1 MKIHRWRDIEKG
13 KLTAAQ
19 IAAGDRWV
27 EKELMR
33 LTLRELREQ
42 LGKTQGD
49 LAAASKISQAELS
62 RAERRRDHLIST
74 LRRYVE
80 SLGGEIEV
88 LAKFKDKRVRLNV

>member
-49 LAAASKISQAELS
+49 LAAKSKISQAELS

>member
-1 MKIHRWRDIEKG
+1 MRVHRWRDIEKG

-19 IAAGDRWV
+19 LAAGDRWV
-27 EKELMR
+27 EKEIVR

-49 LAAASKISQAELS
+49 LAAAAKVSQAELS

-80 SLGGEIEV
+80 SLGGELEI
-88 LAKFKDKRVRLNV
+88 LAKFKDKRVRLDV

>member
-19 IAAGDRWV
+19 IAAGDHWV
-27 EKELMR
+27 ERELMR

-49 LAAASKISQAELS
+49 LAAKSKISQAELS

>member
-1 MKIHRWRDIEKG
+1 MKVHRWRDIEKG

-19 IAAGDRWV
+19 LAVGDRWV
-27 EKELMR
+27 EKEVVR

-42 LGKTQGD
+42 LGKTQ
-49 LAAASKISQAELS
+49 AAVAALSKVSQAELS

-80 SLGGEIEV
+80 SLGGEIEI
-88 LAKFKDKRVRLNV
+88 LAKFDDRHVRLEV

>member
-1 MKIHRWRDIEKG
+1 MKVHRWRDIEKG

-27 EKELMR
+27 EKEVVR

-49 LAAASKISQAELS
+49 LAVAGRVSQAELS
-62 RAERRRDHLIST
+62 RTERRRDHLIST

-80 SLGGEIEV
+80 SLGGEIEI
-88 LAKFKDKRVRLNV
+88 LAKFKHKRVRLDF

>member
-1 MKIHRWRDIEKG
+1 MKVHRWRDIEKG

-19 IAAGDRWV
+19 LAAGDRWV
-27 EKELMR
+27 EKEIVR
-33 LTLRELREQ
+33 LTLRQLREQ

-49 LAAASKISQAELS
+49 LAAANKVSQAELS

-80 SLGGEIEV
+80 SLGGEIEI
-88 LAKFKDKRVRLNV
+88 LAKFKDKHVRLDV

>member
-1 MKIHRWRDIEKG
+1 VSR
-13 KLTAAQ
+13 AAL
-19 IAAGDRWV
+19 ILLDRWV
-27 EKELMR
+27 ERELVR

-49 LAAASKISQAELS
+49 LAAKSKISQAELS

-88 LAKFKDKRVRLNV
+88 LAKFKDKRVRLDV